1 MEPALKQRL
10 LGAAVLIALA
20 IIFVPMFFSG
30 EPPKSAGQDATVSLD
45 IPPAPDRE
53 LQSRTLGVAPEA
65 VPAPAVSAPAAAAPS
80 GAPATAAPA
89 GTPAGA
95 DKVTTLDLP
104 SRKPADV
111 HPENDA
117 APAPAAEPAQPP
129 MVVTAPRPEAP
140 RPAPVAK
147 PPQPAPAAPG
157 AAAEGRYAVNL
168 GVYGDRANVETLLA
182 SARKLGLPAHSEA
195 AEVNGK
201 AATRVSL
208 GPFAGRAA
216 AEAARLKFKSAEP
229 KVPATLVASAVGQA
243 ADTPATALP
252 ANRAGAW
259 AVQLGAFATQDEAL
273 KLRDRL
279 RTAGFDAFVDDIASG
294 GGKLWRVRAGPQA
307 QRSGAET
314 LRDQIAARA
323 GLKGIVVTQP

>member
-30 EPPKSAGQDATVSLD
+30 EPPKSANQDATVSLD

-65 VPAPAVSAPAAAAPS
+65 VPAPAASAPAAAVPAA
-80 GAPATAAPA
+80 GAPT
-89 GTPAGA
+89 AGA

-117 APAPAAEPAQPP
+117 APAPAAEPAPPPNP
-129 MVVTAPRPEAP
+129 MVVTAPRAETP
-140 RPAPVAK
+140 RPAPAAK
-147 PPQPAPAAPG
+147 APQPASVAPG

-168 GVYGDRANVETLLA
+168 GVYGDRANVEALLA

-195 AEVNGK
+195 AVVNGK

-229 KVPATLVASAVGQA
+229 KVPATLVASAVGQT
-243 ADTPATALP
+243 ADAPATALP

-259 AVQLGAFATQDEAL
+259 AVQLGAFATQEEAL

-279 RTAGFDAFVDDIASG
+279 RTAGFDAFVDDVASG

>member
-53 LQSRTLGVAPEA
+53 LQSRTLSVAPEG
-65 VPAPAVSAPAAAAPS
+65 VPAPAASAPAP
-80 GAPATAAPA
+80 GAPAA
-89 GTPAGA
+89 GGVAGA
-95 DKVTTLDLP
+95 DKVTTVDVP

-111 HPENDA
+111 HPENDTTPA
-117 APAPAAEPAQPP
+117 APAPAAAPASPP
-129 MVVTAPRPEAP
+129 VAATPTPATQMPKPAPTAPK
-140 RPAPVAK
+140 PVA
-147 PPQPAPAAPG
+147 PYAPG
-157 AAAEGRYAVNL
+157 AAANGRYAVSL
-168 GVYGDRANVETLLA
+168 GVYGDRSNAQALLA
-182 SARKLGLPAHSEA
+182 SARKLGLPARSEA

-208 GPFAGRAA
+208 GPFEDRAA
-216 AEAARLKFKSAEP
+216 AEAARLKFKGAEP
-229 KVPATLVASAVGQA
+229 KVPAAVVAYATNQA
-243 ADTPATALP
+243 ADAPATALP

-259 AVQLGAFATQDEAL
+259 AVQLGAFATQAEAL

-279 RTAGFDAFVDDIASG
+279 RAAGFDAFVDDVASG
-294 GGKLWRVRAGPQA
+294 SGKLWRVRAGPQA

-314 LRDQIAARA
+314 LRDQIAAKV
-323 GLKGIVVTQP
+323 GVKGIVVTQP

>member
-30 EPPKSAGQDATVSLD
+30 EPPKSTGQDTTVSLD

-53 LQSRTLGVAPEA
+53 LQSRTLSVAPEG
-65 VPAPAVSAPAAAAPS
+65 VPAPAASAPAP
-80 GAPATAAPA
+80 GAPAA
-89 GTPAGA
+89 GGIAEA
-95 DKVTTLDLP
+95 DKVTTVDVP

-111 HPENDA
+111 HPENDT
-117 APAPAAEPAQPP
+117 APAPAAALSTLPVA
-129 MVVTAPRPEAP
+129 VAPTQASQAP
-140 RPAPVAK
+140 KPAPVAPK
-147 PPQPAPAAPG
+147 PVVPSAPG
-157 AAAEGRYAVNL
+157 AAANGRYAVNL
-168 GVYGDRANVETLLA
+168 GVYGDRSNAQALLA
-182 SARKLGLPAHSEA
+182 SARKLGLPARSEA

-208 GPFAGRAA
+208 GPFEDRAA
-216 AEAARLKFKSAEP
+216 AEAARLKFKGAEP
-229 KVPATLVASAVGQA
+229 KVPAAVVAYAANQA
-243 ADTPATALP
+243 ADAPATALP

-259 AVQLGAFATQDEAL
+259 AVQLGAFATQAEAL

-279 RTAGFDAFVDDIASG
+279 RAAGFDAFVDDVASG
-294 GGKLWRVRAGPQA
+294 GGKLWRVRVGPQA

-314 LRDQIAARA
+314 LRDQIAAKV
-323 GLKGIVVTQP
+323 GIKGIVVTQP